1 MAWISVHQS
10 ILGPKLRLFCN
21 ILDCSVWEAEGILV
35 SLWLWG
41 LDNADKYGLIQ
52 HADRADIENALSSSS
67 RRSKLRLVDIVDA
80 LVESGW
86 IDEDSQGIHLHDW
99 EEWQDQWYKAKERRE
114 NDRNKKREIRKRR
127 KSEDEVTVGENSED
141 VPADSPPENLPTEV
155 PEQSGG
161 NEGENPPDTP
171 PDPPKS
177 DTPLYPPGFQEFW
190 KAYPRKIGK
199 GDAYRKYQSRRK
211 DGFSDTELIE
221 AAKNYALQCARR
233 HTEKEYIKHPKTFLS
248 DTMPFLDFLPKK
260 KEEAAPEQ
268 TTPANPFAEYG
279 KDGT

>member
-10 ILGPKLRLFCN
+10 IVGPKLRRFCG

-52 HADRADIENALSSSS
+52 YADRADIENALSSSS
-67 RRSKLRLVDIVDA
+67 RRSKLRLPDIVDA

-86 IDEDSQGIHLHDW
+86 IDEDERGIHLHDW
-99 EEWQDQWYKAKERRE
+99 EEWQDQWYKARERRE
-114 NDRNKKREIRKRR
+114 KDIERKREKRSRR
-127 KSEDEVTVGENSED
+127 KTEDPQTGDGNSEEI
-141 VPADSPPENLPTEV
+141 PADNPPEE
-155 PEQSGG
+155 PEAQQESPEPG
-161 NEGENPPDTP
+161 NPPEPPAP

-177 DTPLYPPGFQEFW
+177 DAPLYPPGFQEFW

-199 GDAYRKYQSRRK
+199 GDAYRKYQTRRK
-211 DGFSDTELIE
+211 DGFSDAELIE

-248 DTMPFLDFLPKK
+248 DTLPFLDFLPKK
-260 KEEAAPEQ
+260 PKESEPEQ
-268 TTPANPFAEYG
+268 PSTANPFAEYG
-279 KDGT
+279 KEDS